1 MNELENEEALI
12 CNLKDAGC
20 SPEVIGDFMK
30 YLEERDVNAQ
40 LRLLE
45 RHRRKILE
53 RVHAEEKKIC
63 CLDYLVYQ
71 IRRKNIAVYRKSRR
85 NL

>member
-1 MNELENEEALI
+1 MYELKNEEALI

-20 SPEVIGDFMK
+20 GQELIGDFMK
-30 YLEERDVNAQ
+30 YGEERDVNAQ

-45 RHRRKILE
+45 RHRRKLLE
-53 RVHAEEKKIC
+53 RVHAEEKKID

-71 IRRKNIAVYRKSRR
+71 LSRKNIAV
-85 NL
+85 